1 MTFGPRAAAPMT
13 RCKIV
18 VLVGLAMLFAAA
30 LPAAAQLSAAGK
42 PVRIGI
48 LSITDNE
55 RNGEFEAFRLTLR
68 KLGYIE
74 GNNIILDWRF
84 ARGDYAGMPKLAAE
98 LVSIPV
104 DIIVTAGSEG
114 AARAAVAATKTIPIV
129 MATSSDPVA
138 AGLVQS
144 LARPGGNITGFTLVP
159 SGINAKRLDLLR
171 LALPDIS
178 AVAVL
183 LNPANPSSEARW
195 RETVEAAKAL
205 GLAATQ
211 IAAANVDAL

>member
-1 MTFGPRAAAPMT
+1 MT
-13 RCKIV
+13 RRRTV
-18 VLVGLAMLFAAA
+18 VAWLAMLLAGAP
-30 LPAAAQLSAAGK
+30 PAVAQLTVREK

-68 KLGYIE
+68 KLGYVE
-74 GNNIILDWRF
+74 GDNVILDWRF

-104 DIIVTAGSEG
+104 DIILAAGSEG
-114 AARAAVAATKTIPIV
+114 AAQAAVAATKTIPIV

-159 SGINAKRLDLLR
+159 SGMNAKRLDLLR

-195 RETVEAAKAL
+195 RET
-205 GLAATQ
+205 
-211 IAAANVDAL
+211 AAAAAWT